1 MASTKFYAIQSDNE
15 DEVKFL
21 LGLTSILQFDF
32 NHDAEIFI
40 QTSNNID
47 SLVNLFNWKKKPAT
61 GSREISA
68 DEIYLNLWGKEA
80 PANSSKSIL
89 SSEFPGSENARYVP
103 KHLLQSQIKS
113 EAILISQCWT
123 VARVIHENKFSTS
136 APTRRL
142 SFVFSSDVK
151 EWISLLEANDALI
164 ARWYR
169 ERDEK
174 TELTLVDVSRGVQAD
189 AVGKTAFS
197 SDYVIISKISLST
210 TQFIKSVRSINPD
223 IKLIIHA
230 FESPSVYFANTF
242 LYDLKDYLY
251 EDDLWLMSCEADK
264 KLAGESFSKIN
275 SQVFPLKKPDI
286 FLNTKQVSSLKH
298 ILYFGRISE
307 QKNLH
312 EAIVAV
318 SLIADEMRVQD
329 RKFKIFGYE
338 DFLGLPHL
346 RIPSL
351 GYLEM
356 LYKLTK
362 KLGISDIVEFHPAI
376 PQTKIDDVL
385 KEGIFLSTSF
395 HSDENFGLVAHRALN
410 LGIPVVLSDWGGHK
424 DFQGRFANI
433 NYVPVYEF
441 RRTPHLNP
449 FELSQILLEIWTKK
463 SPEKKPLK
471 QERVNFPEGNSRDL
485 LKPSDLK
492 IGIEKRIID
501 SHPWAQRR
509 WPLYG
514 KIFKSFSDDNYRKA
528 NLLYGALKIQ
538 KMPGTKNSLVSP
550 FVKIT
555 DQEIKILDCTTGV
568 LRYSRKANP
577 RNIQLKQLGKEQQFL
592 LSLPEWTWLWENG
605 HIYSKGEL

>member
-32 NHDAEIFI
+32 NHDAEIFV

-47 SLVNLFNWKKKPAT
+47 SLVNLFNWKKKPST
-61 GSREISA
+61 GSRDISP
-68 DEIYLNLWGKEA
+68 DETYLNFWGKDV
-80 PANSSKSIL
+80 PANSLKSIL
-89 SSEFPGSENARYVP
+89 SSEFQVSGNVQYVP
-103 KHLLQSQIKS
+103 KHLLLSQLKS

-123 VARVIHENKFSTS
+123 VARVIHENKFSTA
-136 APTRRL
+136 APSRRL

-169 ERDEK
+169 ERDDK
-174 TELTLVDVSRGVQAD
+174 TELTLIDVSRGVQAD

-251 EDDLWLMSCEADK
+251 ENDLWLMSCEADK
-264 KLAGESFSKIN
+264 KLAEESFNKIN
-275 SQVFPLKKPDI
+275 SQIFPLKKPDV
-286 FLNTKQVSSLKH
+286 FLNTKQSSQLKH

-312 EAIVAV
+312 EAIIAV
-318 SLIADEMRVQD
+318 SMIADEMRKHD

-356 LYKLTK
+356 LYKLSKT
-362 KLGISDIVEFHPAI
+362 LGISDLVEFHPAI
-376 PQTKIDDVL
+376 PQSKIDEHL

-410 LGIPVVLSDWGGHK
+410 LGIPVVLSEWGGHK
-424 DFQGRFANI
+424 DFKGRFTNI
-433 NYVPVYEF
+433 NFVPVYEF

-449 FELSQILLEIWTKK
+449 FELSQILLEVWNKNA
-463 SPEKKPLK
+463 PEKKALK
-471 QERVNFPEGNSRDL
+471 TEPVNYPEGNSRDL
-485 LKPSDLK
+485 LKPSHLK
-492 IGIEKRIID
+492 IEIEKRIVD

-514 KIFKSFSDDNYRKA
+514 KLFKSFNDPFYRKA
-528 NLLYGALKIQ
+528 NLVYGALKIQ
-538 KMPGTKNSLVSP
+538 KKPGTKNTLVSP

-555 DQEIKILDCTTGV
+555 EQEIKILDCTTGV

-577 RNIQLKQLGKEQQFL
+577 RNIQLKQLGKEELVL